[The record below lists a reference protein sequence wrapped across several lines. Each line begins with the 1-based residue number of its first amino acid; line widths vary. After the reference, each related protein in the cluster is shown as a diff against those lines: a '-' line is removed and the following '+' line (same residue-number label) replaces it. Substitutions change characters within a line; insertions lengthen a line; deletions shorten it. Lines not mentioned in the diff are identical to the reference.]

1 MSRRKTAK
9 KRLITQDPLYN
20 STLVSMM
27 INRILLKGKKH
38 AAQKIVYDALEA
50 IEKSAKKDALEI
62 LTRAVS
68 NATPLLEVRSK
79 RVGGAI
85 YQVPREVNP
94 ERGTCLA
101 LRLIVT
107 AARERPGRGMI
118 KKFGNEIIDAYNYS
132 GGAVRKKEE
141 MHKMAQAN
149 KAFSN
154 MRKKNK

>member
-9 KRLITQDPLYN
+9 KRLITQDPIYN
-20 STLVSMM
+20 SILVSMM
-27 INRILLKGKKH
+27 INHILLKGKKSI
-38 AAQKIVYDALEA
+38 AQRIFYEA
-50 IEKSAKKDALEI
+50 MTTIEKSTKKDPIEV

-85 YQVPREVNP
+85 YQVPREVKP
-94 ERGTCLA
+94 ERGNCLA

-107 AARERPGRGMI
+107 YARERPGRGMV
-118 KKFGNEIIDAYNYS
+118 KKLGNEIIDAYNYS
-132 GGAVRKKEE
+132 GGAIKKKEE
-141 MHKMAQAN
+141 MHKMAHAN

-154 MRKKNK
+154 MRKKK